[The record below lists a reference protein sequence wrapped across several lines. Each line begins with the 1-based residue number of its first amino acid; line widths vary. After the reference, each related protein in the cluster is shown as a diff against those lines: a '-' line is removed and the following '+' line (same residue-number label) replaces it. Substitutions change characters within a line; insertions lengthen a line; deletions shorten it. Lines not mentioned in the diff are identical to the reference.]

1 MDLVQFEVV
10 LYFWLGLV
18 WRGVCKKVKML
29 GFPRKLCQN
38 FYQNPCSCFSYRLS
52 YNNPNEVISIGKE
65 P

>member
-38 FYQNPCSCFSYRLS
+38 FIKTHVL
-52 YNNPNEVISIGKE
+52 VLAID
-65 P
+65 